1 MDSFFSQVYA
11 LVRQI
16 PEGYVTTYGE
26 IARALGT
33 RDARRVGHLARVDEF
48 TRVKAGAH
56 HARTVGW
63 ALHANK
69 DSNTPCHRVVTKDG
83 KLSESYA
90 FGGSIEQA
98 GKLKEEGIKFLDR
111 THVDLS
117 KHLFR
122 YS

>member
-1 MDSFFSQVYA
+1 MNFFDQVYE

-33 RDARRVGHLARVDEF
+33 RDARRVGH
-48 TRVKAGAH
+48 
-56 HARTVGW
+56 
-63 ALHANK
+63 ALHANPSG
-69 DSNTPCHRVVTKDG
+69 DLTPCHRVVTKDG

-90 FGGSIEQA
+90 FGGSIEQYA
-98 GKLKEEGIKFLDR
+98 KLQEEGISFLDK

-117 KHLFR
+117 KHLFVFPTN
-122 YS
+122 